1 MDNDTLAKL
10 LTEIRD
16 GNQQLLE
23 EYRRL
28 ASESLAIQKQALA
41 HQQDAIERQKLA
53 VEAQLKH
60 VRLYRRIIFFT
71 IPLIVFLLWALVRML
86 RRV

>member
-28 ASESLAIQKQALA
+28 ASESLAISETGARSSA
-41 HQQDAIERQKLA
+41 GCH
-53 VEAQLKH
+53 
-60 VRLYRRIIFFT
+60 
-71 IPLIVFLLWALVRML
+71 
-86 RRV
+86 